1 MDLFQFFV
9 ALSIPFAVVGIGAYF
24 TASQAQDTA
33 FQSYLDGMAK
43 LLMDND
49 LANSEEGDEVRTL
62 ARAQTL
68 TVLASLD
75 PQHKRSVVEFLHS
88 SNLIGAKTPVITLTT
103 ADLSDAALTG
113 ADLRGA
119 DLMGARLPGA
129 DLSAAHLEGA
139 DLFHADLWEA
149 DLFIA
154 NLQGADL
161 REARLQGAN
170 LAGAYLVDADLE
182 RATVTDEQLDA
193 AYSLKGAT
201 IPTARSTTNRFSASE
216 FPRMSLLGS
225 SCIWAEFGLEIE
237 VRCHRRVI
245 GCDRPLSL
253 ARVVSHGGQLAFE
266 VDMTVH
272 FFRESPK
279 VVLS

>member
-1 MDLFQFFV
+1 MALAAAVVVITASRSRRRRFWEWSRRRRRRFWEWLGFGKTGKKAGLDLFQFFV
-9 ALSIPFAVVGIGAYF
+9 ALSIPFAVVGIGAYY
-24 TASQAQDTA
+24 TSSQAQDTA
-33 FQSYLDGMAK
+33 LQSYLDGMAK
-43 LLMDND
+43 LVIDND

-75 PQHKRSVVEFLHS
+75 PQHKRSVVEFLSS
-88 SNLIGAKTPVITLTT
+88 SNLIGAKTPVIPLTT
-103 ADLSDAALTG
+103 ADLSDAYLTG
-113 ADLRGA
+113 ANLRGA

-201 IPTARSTTNRFSASE
+201 MPD
-216 FPRMSLLGS
+216 GS
-225 SCIWAEFGLEIE
+225 K
-237 VRCHRRVI
+237 H
-245 GCDRPLSL
+245 D
-253 ARVVSHGGQLAFE
+253 
-266 VDMTVH
+266 
-272 FFRESPK
+272 
-279 VVLS
+279 